1 MNRFDRRRQALAIA
15 IASLAGYVDALGFM
29 SGSRY
34 FVSFMSGNTTRLA
47 VDLATDAPKAI
58 LPALLIL
65 GFVAGVASGTVIAT
79 VAGHARKP
87 VLLCLVA
94 ALLAGAGMLNAAGWT
109 GAALGAMVAAMG
121 AVNNTFQR
129 DGEAAVGLTYMTGA
143 LVKLGQAIGGVLSG
157 RRHTGWGAY
166 LLLWCGLF
174 AGGCTGAL
182 MASRFLRA
190 ALWLAAFVALV
201 LAGWSWRIVARELA

>member
-1 MNRFDRRRQALAIA
+1 MDRFDRRRQALAIA

-34 FVSFMSGNTTRLA
+34 FVSYMSGNTTRLA
-47 VDLATDAPKAI
+47 VDLATAAPNAV

-65 GFVAGVASGTVIAT
+65 GFVAGVAGGAVLAN
-79 VAGHARKP
+79 VAGPARKP

-94 ALLAGAGMLNAAGWT
+94 ALLAGAAVLHAAGWS
-109 GAALGAMVAAMG
+109 AIALGAMVTAMG

-143 LVKLGQAIGGVLSG
+143 LVKLGQAIGGALSG

-174 AGGCTGAL
+174 AGGCAGAF
-182 MASRFLRA
+182 MAVRFEPA
-190 ALWLAAFVALV
+190 ALWLAACIALV
-201 LAGWSWRIVARELA
+201 LAGWSWRIVARGFG